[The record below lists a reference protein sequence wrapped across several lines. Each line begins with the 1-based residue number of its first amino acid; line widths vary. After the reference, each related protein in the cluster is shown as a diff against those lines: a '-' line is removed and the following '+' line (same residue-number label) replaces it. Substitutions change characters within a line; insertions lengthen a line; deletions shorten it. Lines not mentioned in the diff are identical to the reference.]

1 MQAPPP
7 IPGIPPGL
15 EYLMQLDQLL
25 VHQQVEM
32 FEGIFHKFKMIRLN
46 NVSMPFSIV
55 QCCMH
60 SYKLL
65 LSCREPAFKI

>member
-15 EYLMQLDQLL
+15 EYLTRIDQLL

-32 FEGIFHKFKMIRLN
+32 FEGI
-46 NVSMPFSIV
+46 
-55 QCCMH
+55 
-60 SYKLL
+60 
-65 LSCREPAFKI
+65 